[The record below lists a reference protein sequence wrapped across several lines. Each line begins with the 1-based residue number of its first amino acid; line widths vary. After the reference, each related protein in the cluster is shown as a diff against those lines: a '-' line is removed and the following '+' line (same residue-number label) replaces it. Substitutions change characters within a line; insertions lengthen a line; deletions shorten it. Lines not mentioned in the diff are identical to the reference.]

1 MIFPHDK
8 EQFTYC
14 PEPEQTEELPTLPVP
29 EKRPRLNPTNEEA
42 TVPSSLP
49 QTSGPNFHPAAYSQ
63 PSVSRKELPSVKNSF
78 EPNLIFTTVLL
89 IMYFHHLLVS
99 RIISL
104 PRKI

>member
-1 MIFPHDK
+1 MPIALVRNDGVIFPHDK

-49 QTSGPNFHPAAYSQ
+49 QTSGPNFHPATYSQ
-63 PSVSRKELPSVKNSF
+63 PSVSQPYFNYNTFLICFV
-78 EPNLIFTTVLL
+78 NLDL
-89 IMYFHHLLVS
+89 I
-99 RIISL
+99 
-104 PRKI
+104 